1 MKEKILEIDFIEVFG
16 YAHAWQITKN
26 KIKEKEIDHCG
37 IKIIDGNIYF
47 LNKFEKEWERKSSM
61 TLLSGREKRDLE
73 NFVCYVNEYCNKQ
86 RWRAEKG
93 DVYYFVNYNCEIF
106 EANEWLYPSDNLRY
120 ELGNYFETREEAKK
134 ISEKLRGFW
143 KTIKE
148 EEEK

>member
-16 YAHAWQITKN
+16 YAYAWQISKN

-86 RWRAEKG
+86 RWRAENNKI
-93 DVYYFVNYNCEIF
+93 YYYINEIEEIYTAKEIF
-106 EANEWLYPSDNLRY
+106 HPLDDSRY
-120 ELGNYFETREEAKK
+120 ETGNYFKTEKEAEEVL
-134 ISEKLRGFW
+134 EKLKKFW
-143 KTIKE
+143 KTIRE
-148 EEEK
+148 EMEK